1 MASRC
6 ALPLGLAIEIDK
18 SPQHS
23 LAERAPRKSHHF
35 TPGGREWVSERVRS
49 KSAQSGCV
57 TPSTPP
63 HNLPSSQAHHENAE
77 HSVPRS
83 FFPSPSG
90 FGVKQNL

>member
-1 MASRC
+1 M
-6 ALPLGLAIEIDK
+6 
-18 SPQHS
+18 
-23 LAERAPRKSHHF
+23 
-35 TPGGREWVSERVRS
+35 SERVRS

-90 FGVKQNL
+90 FGVNLPCTLYNVLTCSLYMGGKVA